1 MTGRAQNEPAMSKP
15 PKPLPPLPFIP
26 VLDPAEFEKTW
37 HDAPRLLAA
46 LNGAHL
52 GAWYWDIDSG
62 KVSWSRGAQA
72 LFGLDSKHPLQ
83 QRVDYIELIP
93 EEDRAGV
100 LNLFQQVLSGIPN
113 PEPLRHRI
121 RWPDGSLHW
130 LEISGRPQVDSDG
143 HKRVFGVI
151 RDITE
156 QQQRASALHQSERR
170 FSSLFHMSPDA
181 ALLIRLADS
190 SIFEANQHFENL
202 FGWNAAE
209 IKGKTT
215 LELQIW
221 GDLQQRDEL
230 RCAAQPDQDP
240 IVQEVQLNTRDGR
253 QLNGVLRSQY
263 IEIDNEPCL
272 FSTFLD
278 TTERKQAEAA
288 LRASEE
294 KFAKAFR
301 QTPDA
306 VVITDKSNGAFV
318 EINPAFEQRFGWS
331 KDEAIGRTSLE
342 LGIWKSLAD
351 RQRLLDAMQRDGS
364 CQNLPAQLFSRDG
377 QLSHNLIFG
386 GEIELAGRPCLVLTV
401 RDVSHEREQEQ
412 ALRDSQE
419 RLSLAL
425 DSASLGN
432 WDWDIPSDT
441 LFGSERASLLHGL
454 PAVQYHGKFREF
466 FKHVPLEDRHR
477 MRVTYNE
484 LLEGMRDSYQVTY
497 RARFSNGEIHY
508 LESTAK
514 LYRDET
520 GKPLRMAGIL
530 VDISERVQRE
540 QRLTASEEKFVTLFQ
555 ASPEPICVSR
565 IRDGAFIE
573 VNPSF
578 SETFGWQSAEIVG
591 QSAPQLRFWVDEE
604 QRNRL
609 FKQLTRDQGL
619 SNEVACFRTK
629 DGRELTC
636 VFSSRFIR
644 VDRQLCIT
652 TTFRDI
658 SEKQKAEAD
667 LKSSQEKFAK
677 AFHSSPDA
685 ITITERDTGRYIEVN
700 EGFTRLTG
708 YLAEEVIG
716 RSALELEVWADPR
729 ERAVMIETLKR
740 DGRVYHLEMRGKN
753 RDGSIRLV
761 EVSVEPI
768 ELDGIAC
775 LLLNARDISELKD
788 AQAQI
793 HHLAYHDPLTN
804 LPNRALLMDRLVQQ
818 IALLKRHNLRGALL
832 FLDLDHFKHIN
843 DSLGHPVG
851 DAVLKLVT
859 ARLQASVRQED
870 TVARLGGDEFVV
882 LLSGLEGSRAETSRQ
897 VRQVAEKVRHLLAEP
912 MLIEGHHLQVTPS
925 IGIALLPDHGDNP
938 TDLLQRA
945 DIALY
950 RAKDSGRNTVQ
961 MFRKAMQDE
970 ASERLRLE
978 NDLRLAMARGEFEL
992 YFQPQVDARS
1002 NQIIGA
1008 EALLRWTHPTLGPQS
1023 PGQFIQVLEE
1033 SGLILEVGTW
1043 VLDEACHACASQL
1056 REAVLIEDRFQ
1067 LCVNMSPLQFRQ
1079 NNLVELVELSLQQS
1093 GLPAHMLKLE
1103 ITEGIVI
1110 QNLDDTIAKM
1120 HRLKKLGVSF
1130 AMDDFGT
1137 GYSSLTYLKRLPVD
1151 VLKIDQSF
1159 VRDATTDPNDA
1170 EIIRA
1175 IVAMARSLNLEMIAE
1190 GVEQPEQLEFLLQE
1204 GCHLYQGYLFSKPL
1218 PLDDF
1223 RQLLMRNRQ

>member
-1 MTGRAQNEPAMSKP
+1 MSKP

-62 KVSWSRGAQA
+62 KVNWSRGAQA
-72 LFGLDSKHPLQ
+72 LFGLDPKHPLQ

-93 EEDRAGV
+93 EEDRAAV
-100 LNLFQQVLSGIPN
+100 LHLFQQVLSGIPN

-130 LEISGRPQVDSDG
+130 LEISGRPQIDTDG

-156 QQQRASALHQSERR
+156 QQERATALSQSERL

-190 SIFEANQHFENL
+190 SIFEANQHFETL
-202 FGWNAAE
+202 FGWKRAE
-209 IKGKTT
+209 IQGKTT

-221 GDLQQRDEL
+221 SDLQQRDEL

-253 QLNGVLRSQY
+253 QLHGVLRSQY
-263 IEIDNEPCL
+263 IEIDSEPCL

-342 LGIWKSLAD
+342 LGIWKSVAD
-351 RQRLLDAMQRDGS
+351 RQRLLDAMSQDGT
-364 CQNLPAQLFSRDG
+364 CHDLEVELFSRNG
-377 QLSHNLIFG
+377 QLSQNLIFG
-386 GEIELAGRPCLVLTV
+386 GEIELAGKPCLVLTV
-401 RDVSHEREQEQ
+401 RDISHERVQEQ

-425 DSASLGN
+425 DSASLGT
-432 WDWDIPSDT
+432 WDWDIPSDI

-454 PAVQYHGKFREF
+454 PAQQYHGKFREF
-466 FKHVPLEDRHR
+466 FKHVPLEDRHS
-477 MRVTYNE
+477 MRVAYNE
-484 LLEGMRDSYQVTY
+484 LVEGRRDSYQVTY
-497 RARFSNGEIHY
+497 RTRFSNGAIHF

-514 LYRDET
+514 LYRDDA
-520 GKPLRMAGIL
+520 GMPMRMAGIL

-540 QRLTASEEKFVTLFQ
+540 HRLAASEEKFVTLFQ
-555 ASPEPICVSR
+555 SSPEPICVSR

-573 VNPSF
+573 INPSF
-578 SETFGWQSAEIVG
+578 SETFGWLPAEIVG
-591 QSAPQLRFWVDEE
+591 QSAPQLGFWVDEE

-619 SNEVACFRTK
+619 SNEVARFRTK
-629 DGRELTC
+629 TGSELTC
-636 VFSSRFIR
+636 VVSSRFIR
-644 VDRQLCIT
+644 VERQLCIT

-658 SEKQKAEAD
+658 SEKQKAEAA
-667 LKSSQEKFAK
+667 LKASQEKFAK

-685 ITITERDTGRYIEVN
+685 ITITERDTGCYIEVN

-708 YLAEEVIG
+708 YKAEEVIG
-716 RSALELEVWADPR
+716 RSSLELEVWADPS
-729 ERAVMIETLKR
+729 ERVAMIETLKR
-740 DGRVYHLEMRGKN
+740 DGRVYHLEMRGQH
-753 RDGSIRLV
+753 RDGSVRLV

-775 LLLNARDISELKD
+775 LLLNARDVSELKD

-793 HHLAYHDPLTN
+793 QHLAYHDPLTN
-804 LPNRALLMDRLVQQ
+804 LPNRALLMDRLIQQ

-859 ARLQASVRQED
+859 ARLEASVRMED

-897 VRQVAEKVRHLLAEP
+897 VRQVAEKLRQLLAEP
-912 MLIEGHHLQVTPS
+912 MLLDGHQLQVTPS

-938 TDLLQRA
+938 TDLLKRA

-978 NDLRLAMARGEFEL
+978 NDLRLALARGEFAL
-992 YFQPQVDARS
+992 HFQPQVDARS
-1002 NQIIGA
+1002 NRIIGA

-1033 SGLILEVGTW
+1033 SGLILEAGTW
-1043 VLDEACHACASQL
+1043 VLSEACHACATQL
-1056 REAVLIEDRFQ
+1056 REGLVDADSFQ
-1067 LCVNMSPLQFRQ
+1067 LCVNISPRQFRQ
-1079 NNLVELVELSLQQS
+1079 NDLVELVELSLKAS

-1190 GVEQPEQLEFLLQE
+1190 GVEQTEQLEFLLQE

-1223 RQLLMRNRQ
+1223 RQLLALNQQ